1 MSRSVLVTGGLG
13 FIGRHLVRR
22 LAAEGDR
29 VTVVDALTHGG
40 SSEGLPAGVR
50 VLIEDLRSCWALESL
65 VAEAAVVFHLAGQ
78 TSHPRSMESPSEDLA
93 NNYEATLA
101 VTEAHRRAQSGARI
115 VFTST
120 RQVYG
125 RATQSPVCVSHP
137 TAPPDVNGVHKLAAE
152 HLLAVYA
159 NVHGVPSARL
169 RLSNVYGPGQ
179 RLDAELGFVGVFLR
193 RALERKSIQVY
204 GDGSQTRDFTFVDD
218 AVDAIVL
225 AASLDGVWNVGGFP
239 HSVRD
244 VGDALAVLANT
255 TVEQV
260 PWPADRAAIEVG
272 DFAIDDAPFR
282 AATGWA
288 PRTPLREGLERTLRA
303 FAPDTRV

>member
-1 MSRSVLVTGGLG
+1 MSRAALVTGGLG

-29 VTVVDALTHGG
+29 VTVVDALTRGG

-50 VLIEDLRSCWALESL
+50 VLVEDLRTCWALESAL
-65 VAEAAVVFHLAGQ
+65 ADASVVFHLAGE
-78 TSHPRSMESPSEDLA
+78 TSHARSMEAPEEDLA
-93 NNYEATLA
+93 HNYEATLA
-101 VTEAHRRAQSGARI
+101 LVEAHRRARATARI

-125 RATQSPVCVSHP
+125 RPTHSPVGISHA

-152 HLLAVYA
+152 NLLAVYA
-159 NVHGVPSARL
+159 SAHGVPSTRL
-169 RLSNVYGPGQ
+169 RMSNVYGPGQ
-179 RLDAELGFVGVFLR
+179 RLDPELGFVGVFLR
-193 RALERKSIQVY
+193 RALDRKPIQVY
-204 GDGSQTRDFTFVDD
+204 GDGRQTRDLTFVDD
-218 AVDAIVL
+218 AVDAIVR
-225 AASLDGVWNVGGFP
+225 AATLDGVWNVGGFA
-239 HSVRD
+239 HSVREVAD
-244 VGDALAVLANT
+244 TIASLAGT

-260 PWPADRAAIEVG
+260 PWPAERAAIELG

-288 PRTPLREGLERTLRA
+288 PRTALREGLERTLRA
-303 FAPDTRV
+303 LGSA